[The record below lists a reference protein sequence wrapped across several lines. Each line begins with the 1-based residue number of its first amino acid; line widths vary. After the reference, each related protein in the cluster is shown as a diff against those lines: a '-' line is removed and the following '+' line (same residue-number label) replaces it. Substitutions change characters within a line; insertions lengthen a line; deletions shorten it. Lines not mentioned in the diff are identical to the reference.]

1 MTVPGVTECRPGVY
15 VYNDASQVSLRTCS
29 LEDCALTVLA
39 TVVSA
44 PAPDRAVLDA
54 GSKTVSSDPL
64 RPNGEGYG
72 WVLGRRARLARLSE
86 EHGVL
91 AVEEGERFR
100 VGERVRVLPNH
111 ACVVSNLHD
120 RLLAIR
126 GESIEAEWR
135 VAARG
140 RVE

>member
-1 MTVPGVTECRPGVY
+1 M
-15 VYNDASQVSLRTCS
+15 
-29 LEDCALTVLA
+29 TVLA
-39 TVVSA
+39 TVVSV

-54 GSKTVSSDPL
+54 GSKTLSSDPL
-64 RPNGEGYG
+64 RPRPDGQGLI
-72 WVLGRRARLARLSE
+72 LGSRSRLRSLSE

-91 AVEEGERFR
+91 RVEDGDSFR
-100 VGERVRVLPNH
+100 VGERVRILPNH

-120 RLLAIR
+120 RLYGIR
-126 GESIEAEWR
+126 GGRVETELR

>member
-1 MTVPGVTECRPGVY
+1 
-15 VYNDASQVSLRTCS
+15 
-29 LEDCALTVLA
+29 
-39 TVVSA
+39 
-44 PAPDRAVLDA
+44 
-54 GSKTVSSDPL
+54 
-64 RPNGEGYG
+64 
-72 WVLGRRARLARLSE
+72 VLGRKARVSKLSE

-91 AVEEGERFR
+91 AVEAGERFR

-120 RLLAIR
+120 RVLAVR
-126 GESIEAEWR
+126 GETVEAEWK

>member
-1 MTVPGVTECRPGVY
+1 MEPTETSSTGSPAER
-15 VYNDASQVSLRTCS
+15 
-29 LEDCALTVLA
+29 
-39 TVVSA
+39 SA

-54 GSKTVSSDPL
+54 GSKTISSDPL
-64 RPNGEGYG
+64 RPRDGGFG

-126 GESIEAEWR
+126 GEAIEAEWR